1 MRTFQLAILALCLA
15 APVAAKPLITS
26 SEETLAR
33 MCLAAEESPD
43 RLIEACQGALQS
55 ASLTKKQRA
64 ELNVGLGDAYLW
76 ADFDPEAAAAYRV
89 ATEIDPT
96 DVDAW
101 NGFGWALR
109 SIDGDAAALDAFE
122 RSLSID
128 VSIQGLGGKAATAR
142 ELGLIDGDAS
152 REMLRASLTI
162 DPEYIWAIRE
172 IGWSYFDEADYENAS
187 AVFID
192 ALALSADDRNALYG
206 LGRSALKLDDGL
218 RALQAFN
225 EVLALSPDHFPSR
238 VYRIIALRDLDRN
251 AQALREAERLI
262 ADHPNRS
269 SGYIEKGQALMALE
283 RRAEAI
289 ETYRRAEEAVG
300 PNNAILYWHADAL
313 TYDGRMQEAL
323 AVIDRGI
330 KLEGADF
337 SDYLLKS
344 YIALEMEKYPLARQ
358 AAEDSLKTGID
369 DPWAHYYIAIA
380 MVHDGKSNEGLARFD
395 TAMTGGL
402 PDDRVGAFAR
412 ELIAAGN
419 YVEAMQLRIKY

>member
-1 MRTFQLAILALCLA
+1 LRTVQLAILALCLA
-15 APVAAKPLITS
+15 APVAAKPLITN

-33 MCLAAEESPD
+33 LCLAAEESPD

-76 ADFDPEAAAAYRV
+76 ADLDPEAAAAYRV

-101 NGFGWALR
+101 NGLGWALR
-109 SIDGDAAALDAFE
+109 SIDGDAVALDAFE
-122 RSLSID
+122 KSLSID

-162 DPEYIWAIRE
+162 DPGYTWAIRE
-172 IGWSYFDEADYENAS
+172 IAWSHFDEAAYVEAL
-187 AVFID
+187 AVFD
-192 ALALSADDRNALYG
+192 EALEFDADDTNALYG
-206 LGRSALKLDDGL
+206 LGRSAIKQGDGA

-225 EVLALSPDHFPSR
+225 DVLAMSPDHFSSR

-262 ADHPNRS
+262 GDHPDKS
-269 SGYIEKGQALMALE
+269 SGYIEKGLALMALQ
-283 RRAEAI
+283 RRVEAI
-289 ETYRRAEEAVG
+289 ETYRQAEETVG
-300 PNNAILYWHADAL
+300 PNNAVLYWHADAL
-313 TYDGRMQEAL
+313 TYDGRMEEAL
-323 AVIDRGI
+323 VVIDRGI
-330 KLEGADF
+330 LLEGADY

-344 YIALEMEKYPLARQ
+344 YIALEMDKYSLARQ
-358 AAEDSLKTGID
+358 AAEDSLKTGVD
-369 DPWAHYYIAIA
+369 DPWAHYYIAVT
-380 MVHDGKSNEGLARFD
+380 MVHDGKPNEGLARFD

-402 PDDRVGAFAR
+402 PEDRVGAFAR
-412 ELIAAGN
+412 ELIAAGK